1 MVTNSIKLHFAL
13 VLRKLTTWKAM
24 KKNRF
29 GGRWA
34 TFFLAAGLFSTI
46 LIACK
51 ENADDVVGQKTV
63 SDVIREN
70 PEFSILK
77 ELVIYTDGSDALK
90 AQNATF
96 FLPSDAA
103 FNKAKITSA
112 SQITYM
118 PKDSVRNFLNSHVLK
133 GLVSYAELKP
143 GKYDAVYKN
152 FKLEVAKKDTSF
164 TINGSEITTRNVNA
178 SNAIIQVVDSLFVK
192 VK

>member
-1 MVTNSIKLHFAL
+1 
-13 VLRKLTTWKAM
+13 M

-46 LIACK
+46 LISCK
-51 ENADDVVGQKTV
+51 ENKSDMVGQKTV

-77 ELVIYTDGSDALK
+77 ELVIYTEASDALK
-90 AQNATF
+90 AQDATF

-112 SQITYM
+112 SQITHM
-118 PKDSVRNFLNSHVLK
+118 PVDSVRDFLNSHVLK

-143 GKYDAVYKN
+143 GKYDAVYKK
-152 FKLEVAKKDTSF
+152 FKLEVAKKDSSF
-164 TINGSEITTRNVNA
+164 TINGSEISRRNVNA

>member
-1 MVTNSIKLHFAL
+1 
-13 VLRKLTTWKAM
+13 M

-46 LIACK
+46 LISCK
-51 ENADDVVGQKTV
+51 EDKADMVGQKTV

-77 ELVIYTDGSDALK
+77 ELVIYTEGSDALK
-90 AQNATF
+90 AQDATF

-112 SQITYM
+112 SQITHM
-118 PKDSVRNFLNSHVLK
+118 PKDTVRDFLNSHVLK
-133 GLVSYAELKP
+133 GLYSYAELKP
-143 GKYDAVYKN
+143 GKYDAVYKK

-164 TINGSEITTRNVNA
+164 TINGSEIARRNVNA
-178 SNAIIQVVDSLFVK
+178 SNAIIQIVDSLFVK

>member
-1 MVTNSIKLHFAL
+1 
-13 VLRKLTTWKAM
+13 M

-51 ENADDVVGQKTV
+51 ESGDDVVGQKTV

-118 PKDSVRNFLNSHVLK
+118 PKDSVRDFLNSHVLK
-133 GLVSYAELKP
+133 GLYSYAELKP
-143 GKYDAVYKN
+143 GKYDAVYKK